1 MQIFSPKF
9 NLCYNKTIMEGT
21 TKSAATPRK
30 RFNLERT
37 KVKLLAAYYG
47 HPARDLRLI
56 CITGTTGKSIVA
68 HYVHEILR
76 AASQPVAILASDHEI
91 KASILHKFLND
102 AWKAKATYA
111 IITAPATALGNETF
125 YGLPIYV
132 AALTD
137 FIPSNLNDID
147 INAYLE
153 SKSTLF
159 RMNPE
164 VVVLNRDDS
173 HYPDFAGFRGK
184 NETITYGA
192 SSDSDLRI
200 DYSKLYRKGC
210 EASLTIGTR
219 TYTVASF
226 LTGEP
231 IISYMACAAA
241 IATALNIS
249 PDTIA
254 EGIANYEP
262 QPTAPDTPK
271 P

>member
-1 MQIFSPKF
+1 
-9 NLCYNKTIMEGT
+9 MEGNT
-21 TKSAATPRK
+21 TTATKRK

-76 AASQPVAILASDHEI
+76 AASQPVAILASDNEI
-91 KASILHKFLND
+91 KASVLHKFLND

-111 IITAPATALGNETF
+111 IITAPATALGSETF
-125 YGLPIYV
+125 HGLPIHV

-137 FIPSNLNDID
+137 FIPSGLNDVD
-147 INAYLE
+147 LNSYL
-153 SKSTLF
+153 SAKSTLF
-159 RMNPE
+159 RMNPD
-164 VVVLNRDDS
+164 VIVLNRDDL
-173 HYPDFAGFRGK
+173 HYPDFANFRGK

-192 SSDSDLRI
+192 SSDSNLRI
-200 DYSKLYRKGC
+200 DYSKLYKRGA
-210 EASLTIGTR
+210 EASLASGNHA
-219 TYTVASF
+219 YTVASF

-231 IISYMACAAA
+231 VVSYMACAAA
-241 IATALNIS
+241 IATALNIA

-262 QPTAPDTPK
+262 QTPPEENPK
-271 P
+271 S